1 MNLAEKIIA
10 IIGITQIFKFYGAP
24 SVLLPIVAM
33 GLGAMFQ
40 YIEYPAV
47 NGILE
52 GFILGASVSGG
63 FYIVKSVGKSVF
75 GRGKKDPF
83 SELEAD
89 DDRGV

>member
-24 SVLLPIVAM
+24 SKLLPFVAM

-40 YIEYPAV
+40 YIEYPTA
-47 NGILE
+47 NGIME
-52 GFILGASVSGG
+52 GIILGAVTTGG
-63 FYIVKSVGKSVF
+63 FSLIKGVFQSVF
-75 GRGKKDPF
+75 RFQKKEPNAD
-83 SELEAD
+83 LEAD

>member
-10 IIGITQIFKFYGAP
+10 IIGITQIFKFYGSP
-24 SVLLPIVAM
+24 SKLLPVVAM

-40 YIEYPAV
+40 YIEYPAI

-52 GFILGASVSGG
+52 GIILGSAVSGG

-75 GRGKKDPF
+75 RIHEKDPF

>member
-10 IIGITQIFKFYGAP
+10 IIGITQIFKFYGSP
-24 SVLLPIVAM
+24 SGLLPLVAM

-52 GFILGASVSGG
+52 GIILGASVSGG
-63 FYIVKSVGKSVF
+63 FYIVKSVGKSIF
-75 GRGKKDPF
+75 GTKQNTPF
-83 SELEAD
+83 SDLEAD